1 MIYQVD
7 NAELAREFEPDL
19 TLERAI
25 GFLNYYFFT
34 LTARFGLTGRFGLS
48 FGLFLIFQLRALIIL
63 NVYTIIQEFLY
74 FIYFKFPPD

>member
-34 LTARFGLTGRFGLS
+34 LIARFGLTGRFGLS
-48 FGLFLIFQLRALIIL
+48 FGLFLNFSIACPNYSKCLYHYSGVSLFYIL
-63 NVYTIIQEFLY
+63 
-74 FIYFKFPPD
+74 